1 MLPPLPKPR
10 YASEAAKPDSS
21 MAETSQSRIS
31 LEKKTQAGITRL
43 TTPRGPTRFE
53 PPASRLYNFQPSDDT
68 MALDDE
74 SPKYS
79 DGSAVTFGHETNRDM
94 TASSDQIY
102 RSSASPIHFAG
113 SSPNNQMSSS
123 PERSFRSSLDQM
135 SSSSPSERRSER
147 LAQKHNHHES
157 EMQDVEMT
165 TADSPQQS
173 AQDALRQYADQ
184 PDEIRSEAIKQFILA
199 SLEDDA
205 FVKLCVDV
213 EACWQRQVLDRR
225 IRR

>member
-1 MLPPLPKPR
+1 MT
-10 YASEAAKPDSS
+10 PD
-21 MAETSQSRIS
+21 
-31 LEKKTQAGITRL
+31 
-43 TTPRGPTRFE
+43 
-53 PPASRLYNFQPSDDT
+53 N
-68 MALDDE
+68 E
-74 SPKYS
+74 SPDHS
-79 DGSAVTFGHETNRDM
+79 DTSAATFGCETNRNV
-94 TASSDQIY
+94 TTSSDQIY
-102 RSSASPIHFAG
+102 RSSASPVQFAS
-113 SSPNNQMSSS
+113 SSPNHQMPSSS
-123 PERSFRSSLDQM
+123 ERCFYSSLDQT

-147 LAQKHNHHES
+147 LAQKHNHQET

-184 PDEIRSEAIKQFILA
+184 PDEVRSEAIKQFILA

-205 FVKLCVDV
+205 FIKLCVDV